1 MIPKDKLIE
10 MFGEFWYKVLEEY
23 ISSKA
28 FTKLASTIT
37 ALRHKR
43 TIYPPRELIFRAFK
57 ETPYTKVKVILL
69 AQNPYHNGS
78 MDGLAFSN
86 NLTDEISPSL
96 KIILQE
102 IDNEYPEWKEE
113 INYGRLDRQDLH
125 RWAKQGVLLLNTA
138 LTIEKGNLGS
148 HLELWAE
155 FTTFVL
161 KKLNEKNEI
170 IWVLLGKEAQKY
182 AKFATNKTHSILTAS
197 HPAAEIYNKNAGFL
211 GSNIFK
217 EANTELELRN
227 MNVIQ
232 R

>member
-43 TIYPPRELIFRAFK
+43 IIYPPRELIFRAFK
-57 ETPYTKVKVILL
+57 ETPYTKVKVMLL

-113 INYGRLDRQDLH
+113 INYGRLDRQDLQ

-138 LTIEKGNLGS
+138 LTVEKGNLGS

-170 IWVLLGKEAQKY
+170 IWTLLGKEAQKY
-182 AKFATNKTHSILTAS
+182 AKFTTNKTHSILTAS
-197 HPAAEIYNKNAGFL
+197 HPAAEIYNKNAGFF

-217 EANTELELRN
+217 RVNKELELRN
-227 MNVIQ
+227 KQIIQ
-232 R
+232 

>member
-37 ALRHKR
+37 ALRHKK

-86 NLTDEISPSL
+86 NLTDEISPAL
-96 KIILQE
+96 KILLQE

-155 FTTFVL
+155 FTAFVL

-170 IWVLLGKEAQKY
+170 IWILLGKEAQKY
-182 AKFATNKTHSILTAS
+182 TKFATNKTHSILTAS
-197 HPAAEIYNKNAGFL
+197 HPAAEVYNKDAGFF

-232 R
+232 W

>member
-10 MFGEFWYKVLEEY
+10 MFGESWYKVLEEY
-23 ISSKA
+23 ISSEA
-28 FTKLASTIT
+28 FTKLASTVT
-37 ALRHKR
+37 YLRDKK
-43 TIYPPRELIFRAFK
+43 TIYPPRELIFRAFT

-161 KKLNEKNEI
+161 EKLNEKNEI
-170 IWVLLGKEAQKY
+170 IWILLGKEAQKY
-182 AKFATNKTHSILTAS
+182 AKFTTNKTHSILTAS

-217 EANTELELRN
+217 ECNVELELRN
-227 MNVIQ
+227 MNIIHW
-232 R
+232 

>member
-170 IWVLLGKEAQKY
+170 IWILLGKEAQKY

-197 HPAAEIYNKNAGFL
+197 HPAAEIYNKNAGFF
-211 GSNIFK
+211 GSTIFK
-217 EANTELELRN
+217 ETNTELELRH
-227 MNVIQ
+227 MTIIQ
-232 R
+232 W

>member
-10 MFGEFWYKVLEEY
+10 MFGESWYKVLEEY

-28 FTKLASTIT
+28 FTKLASIIT

-43 TIYPPRELIFRAFK
+43 TIYPPRELIFRAFT
-57 ETPYTKVKVILL
+57 ETPYTKVKVMLL

-86 NLTDEISPSL
+86 NLTDAISPSL

-113 INYGRLDRQDLH
+113 INYGRLDRQDLQ
-125 RWAKQGVLLLNTA
+125 RWTKQGVLLLNTA
-138 LTIEKGNLGS
+138 LTIEKGKLCS
-148 HLELWAE
+148 HLELWTE

-170 IWVLLGKEAQKY
+170 IWILLGKEAQKY

-197 HPAAEIYNKNAGFL
+197 HPAAEIYNKNAGFF

-217 EANTELELRN
+217 ETNTELELRN

-232 R
+232 W